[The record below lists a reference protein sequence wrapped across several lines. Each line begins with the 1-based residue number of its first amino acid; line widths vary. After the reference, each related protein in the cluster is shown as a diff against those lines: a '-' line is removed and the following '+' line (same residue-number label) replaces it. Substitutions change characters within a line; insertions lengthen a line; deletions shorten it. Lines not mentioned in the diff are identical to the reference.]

1 MDTKHPPRGLPES
14 FLFSRKWPTL
24 QKPTWLNLGFR
35 HFLTPNT
42 HSWESRRVIYTW
54 WSFPPSKTGNLDTCP
69 PRCSDLFIPKKT
81 KTQRWFQIRRTAKAQ
96 KKERSSSMNV
106 HVFLGVLLSHE
117 NSTWKMDGC
126 KIINFLL
133 GFFVLAGAMLLSGFQ
148 RMFLLRTSFCSF
160 KNDAFG
166 KDFLENNRNVGSRYG
181 VFVPVTPLEVIFTM
195 ALRPW

>member
-1 MDTKHPPRGLPES
+1 MGEDRFTCPSDWWSCCMKFTKKMKWTQNTLPEAS
-14 FLFSRKWPTL
+14 QNHFCSVENDLLCKSPHDLILDSDIFWHQIRIPGNPAGWFTHDEAFHL
-24 QKPTWLNLGFR
+24 QKPET
-35 HFLTPNT
+35 LTPALRGVAT
-42 HSWESRRVIYTW
+42 F
-54 WSFPPSKTGNLDTCP
+54 SFQ
-69 PRCSDLFIPKKT
+69 KKT

-148 RMFLLRTSFCSF
+148 R
-160 KNDAFG
+160 
-166 KDFLENNRNVGSRYG
+166 
-181 VFVPVTPLEVIFTM
+181 VFY
-195 ALRPW
+195 